1 MGKVKLSVEVEP
13 ELRRQVKLAA
23 TSKDQ
28 SVRQWIVNAIQRE
41 LDEEDGD
48 DIIMPPK
55 GAKPKGSMNPP
66 TPRSGRSVADAV
78 LEDREA
84 SW

>member
-13 ELRRQVKLAA
+13 ELRRRVKLAA

-41 LDEEDGD
+41 LEDDDGD
-48 DIIMPPK
+48 DIIKGEKRIKPLGMKHPPK
-55 GAKPKGSMNPP
+55 
-66 TPRSGRSVADAV
+66 PRSGRSVADAV
-78 LEDREA
+78 VEDREA